1 MVVQRLE
8 WPPGTLFVRPPPA
21 QKPPGPRHREAAL
34 SFFVRLV
41 EYFLYGSSYRFPTQP
56 PPPKQVRQASL
67 LSELRPDQAGSHH
80 TPAVPAAEPFGH
92 RDCRDLNM

>member
-21 QKPPGPRHREAAL
+21 QKPLGQRHMEAAL

-41 EYFLYGSSYRFPTQP
+41 AYSLSGSSYRFPP
-56 PPPKQVRQASL
+56 PPR
-67 LSELRPDQAGSHH
+67 LRP
-80 TPAVPAAEPFGH
+80 H
-92 RDCRDLNM
+92 RPWP

>member
-21 QKPPGPRHREAAL
+21 QKPPGPRHMEAAL

-41 EYFLYGSSYRFPTQP
+41 EYFLYGSSYLFPTQP
-56 PPPKQVRQASL
+56 PPPLALKPREYHR
-67 LSELRPDQAGSHH
+67 ELWSRVVWSS
-80 TPAVPAAEPFGH
+80 
-92 RDCRDLNM
+92 RS